1 MSEQIGRS
9 FPALPS
15 ALYEVRKFIRDEAEE
30 GGLSS
35 ATTNDIILAVSE
47 ACANSVLHSG
57 SSEMRVVWNQDLDCV
72 QVVIEDDG
80 TFLKRVPIPELDRS
94 HGHGIPLMM
103 ALMDEV
109 SVREGTDRTPGT
121 VVRLVKCRGR

>member
-1 MSEQIGRS
+1 MSESVDRS

-15 ALYEVRKFIRDEAEE
+15 ALYEVRKFIRDEAE
-30 GGLSS
+30 GGRLSPS
-35 ATTNDIILAVSE
+35 TTNDIILAVSE

-57 SSEMRVVWNQDLDCV
+57 STEMRVVWTQDADCV
-72 QVVIEDDG
+72 EVSVEDEG
-80 TFLKRVPIPELDRS
+80 TFLKRVPIPELDRG

-109 SVREGTDRTPGT
+109 SVHEGTERNPGT
-121 VVRLVKCRGR
+121 VVRLVKCRNR